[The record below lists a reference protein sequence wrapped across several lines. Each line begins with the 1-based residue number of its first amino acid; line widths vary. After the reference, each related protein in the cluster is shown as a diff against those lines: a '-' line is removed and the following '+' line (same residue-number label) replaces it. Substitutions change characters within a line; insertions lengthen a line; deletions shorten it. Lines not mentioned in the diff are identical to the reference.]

1 MNRASLSA
9 AGFALLVAAGAL
21 FLLYVALQIPVRAVD
36 ILWGPRLFPVVVM
49 IALVICGGAVAV
61 SELFFTKESGEPTR
75 EPNDWASMVYV
86 LAGLVL
92 FGVLV
97 EPFGFVIAAAVL
109 FISVSRG
116 FGSRRLLTDTAVGL
130 VLAAGIYLL
139 FVRVLGLFL
148 PGGSVW
154 PAIVGQ

>member
-9 AGFALLVAAGAL
+9 AGFALLVAVGAL
-21 FLLYVALQIPVRAVD
+21 FLLYVALQTPVRAVD

-49 IALVICGGAVAV
+49 IALAICGGTLAV
-61 SELFFTKESGEPTR
+61 SQLFFTKDSGEPTA
-75 EPNDWASMVYV
+75 EPNDWASMTYV

-97 EPFGFVIAAAVL
+97 EQLGFVIAAGVL
-109 FISVSRG
+109 FVSVSRG
-116 FGSRRLLTDTAVGL
+116 FGSRRLLMDAAVGL
-130 VLAAGIYLL
+130 VLAGAIYLL

-148 PGGSVW
+148 PGGSLW
-154 PAIVGQ
+154 SSMAG